1 MTGLPHSAH
10 VVIVNRWSRADFA
23 DYARYVDHREHRV
36 GYVTTAAGRAAVPA
50 GAAEV
55 VQVTDLDDPAEV
67 RTAVAALAERHGAP
81 DRIVAMQEL
90 DLLTGAA
97 LREEWGCPGPR
108 TDQVVPFRDKYTM
121 ATRVSQAGLAVPR
134 FERVTHAAPVRA
146 FAGAAGWPVV
156 LKPLAGRGAS
166 GVLRLERPAD
176 LDVLTPAGSFEEPYL
191 VQEFNPHPTYH
202 VDGLFTG
209 ERLADH
215 RVSRYVNNCLAFRAD
230 GVPLGSVEE
239 DDPRLLRSVAEFT
252 TRALA
257 ALTDRPTVF
266 HLELFVDRA
275 TGDCTFLE
283 AAARA
288 GGAEIPVLWR
298 ESHRG
303 DLLATLARTQLDL
316 PVAEVESLDEG
327 VTVDED
333 GDVGGEGAG
342 EVGGWLIVP
351 APRLRPC
358 RITGSSSMLDRKDGP
373 YAETFL
379 PVGRVLPWTDPYHQH
394 VGGRFRFRGPSSDAV
409 EAGIRATAADF
420 RMTVAPEVPRSP
432 RGTGPGTI
440 APDGSAVDFFAALP
454 PGTGTAAVVHGAIPE
469 RGSVLELGAG
479 AGRVTHPLVALGHR
493 VVAVDES
500 AEMLARLT
508 GTSPGPAGGAGG
520 AGTREVETVL
530 ARIEDLRLDRTF
542 DAVLLLSSLV
552 NYVSRKPLLDACR
565 RHVAPHGA
573 VIVQRTNPAF
583 FEEVGPAEWENRGTR
598 FRNYD
603 VERLDDGIV
612 SCTKEYRIGERTW
625 TFSGVFHHLG
635 DDELPDVLGASGLRF
650 DRFLDERRTYVLA
663 RPA

>member
-1 MTGLPHSAH
+1 M
-10 VVIVNRWSRADFA
+10 
-23 DYARYVDHREHRV
+23 
-36 GYVTTAAGRAAVPA
+36 
-50 GAAEV
+50 
-55 VQVTDLDDPAEV
+55 
-67 RTAVAALAERHGAP
+67 
-81 DRIVAMQEL
+81 
-90 DLLTGAA
+90 
-97 LREEWGCPGPR
+97 
-108 TDQVVPFRDKYTM
+108 VPFRDKYAM
-121 ATRVSQAGLAVPR
+121 ASRVSRAGLAVPR
-134 FERVTHAAPVRA
+134 FERVTDAASVRA
-146 FAGAAGWPVV
+146 FAGSAGWPVV

-166 GVLRLERPAD
+166 GVLLLAGPGD
-176 LDVLTPAGSFEEPYL
+176 LDGVAPASPEDPYL

-209 ERLADH
+209 ERLAGH

-239 DDPRLLRSVAEFT
+239 DDPQLLKSVAEFA

-283 AAARA
+283 VAARA

-303 DLLATLARTQLDL
+303 DLLETLARTQLDL
-316 PVAEVESLDEG
+316 PVEELGGDLDE
-327 VTVDED
+327 T
-333 GDVGGEGAG
+333 G

-358 RITGSSSMLDRKDGP
+358 RVTGSSSMLDRTDGP

-379 PVGRVLPWTDPYHQH
+379 PVGRVLPKTDPYHQH
-394 VGGRFRFRGPSSDAV
+394 VGGRFRFRGPSSDTV

-420 RMTVAPEVPRSP
+420 RMTVAPELPRTP
-432 RGTGPGTI
+432 HGTGPGTI
-440 APDGSAVDFFAALP
+440 TPDGSAVDFFAALP

-479 AGRVTHPLVALGHR
+479 TGRVTHPLVALGHR

-500 AEMLARLT
+500 AEMLARLND
-508 GTSPGPAGGAGG
+508 GPPGMAD
-520 AGTREVETVL
+520 VETVL
-530 ARIEDLRLDRTF
+530 SRIEDLRLDRTF
-542 DAVLLLSSLV
+542 DAVLLLSSLI
-552 NYVSRKPLLDACR
+552 NYVSRKPLLDASH
-565 RHVAPHGA
+565 RHLAPGGA

-603 VERLDDGIV
+603 VEQLDDGIV
-612 SCTKEYRIGERTW
+612 ACTKEYRIGERTW
-625 TFSGVFHHLG
+625 TFSGVFHRLA

-650 DRFLDERRTYVLA
+650 DRFLDERHTYILA
-663 RPA
+663 RAA